1 MYDGVRWCRVYV
13 DVRCC
18 MVVYGGVYNPLP
30 SSGRPLGPRSSVT
43 PAQETDDNLVV
54 GKNISKVL
62 TIPPKE
68 ELFRLLRVKG
78 HTPFQRSLRP
88 GNIVVK
94 CSVCL
99 GECRAST
106 YRRDAWQISI
116 ASDTLTRQCSLLSS
130 VSDGFV
136 SSDTGKSGKRRLDSV
151 RDGLSSA
158 AGEAKKAPRTA
169 ADQFIADQF
178 TQTDPIL
185 AGTCVLCQSLMLP
198 LNSCLRNDNE
208 L

>member
-1 MYDGVRWCRVYV
+1 MAYV
-13 DVRCC
+13 HAQDSE
-18 MVVYGGVYNPLP
+18 G
-30 SSGRPLGPRSSVT
+30 SSSSSSC
-43 PAQETDDNLVV
+43 AGDDNLVV
-54 GKNISKVL
+54 GKHISKVL
-62 TIPPKE
+62 TKAPKE

-78 HTPFQRSLRP
+78 HTPFQRSIRP

-94 CSVCL
+94 CSLCL

-106 YRRDAWQISI
+106 YRCDAWQISI
-116 ASDTLTRQCSLLSS
+116 ASDTLTRQCSLLPS

-136 SSDTGKSGKRRLDSV
+136 SSDTGKSGKRGLDSN
-151 RDGLSSA
+151 
-158 AGEAKKAPRTA
+158 AGVAKKAPRTA
-169 ADQFIADQF
+169 ADQF